1 MAKYRPIDMV
11 SYYRGKICSHSDT
24 YFQKRRR
31 TLCTGRI
38 CNPRTKPY
46 TEAELARQAK
56 FKQAIQAVAA
66 LSQEQIA
73 DYLTA
78 FEKQLKSPNPKYAYL
93 RNFMIAQEY
102 AKLGN

>member
-1 MAKYRPIDMV
+1 MAKFKPIDLIK
-11 SYYRGKICSHSDT
+11 SLSGKICSHSDT

-46 TEAELARQAK
+46 SEAELARQAK

-102 AKLGN
+102 AKLN

>member
-1 MAKYRPIDMV
+1 MAKFKPIDLIK
-11 SYYRGKICSHSDT
+11 SLSGKICSHSDT

-78 FEKQLKSPNPKYAYL
+78 FEKQRKSPNPKYAYL

-102 AKLGN
+102 AKLN

>member
-1 MAKYRPIDMV
+1 MAKFKPIDLIK
-11 SYYRGKICSHSDT
+11 SLSGKICSHSDT

-46 TEAELARQAK
+46 SEAELARQAK

-78 FEKQLKSPNPKYAYL
+78 FEKQRKSPNPKYAYL

-102 AKLGN
+102 AKLN